1 MLHTTGSSAC
11 RETEQERLKVVGRG
25 LAAVYWPGQPK
36 VLGSIPSTTRKKKK
50 KTADTSSR

>member
-50 KTADTSSR
+50 KNSRH